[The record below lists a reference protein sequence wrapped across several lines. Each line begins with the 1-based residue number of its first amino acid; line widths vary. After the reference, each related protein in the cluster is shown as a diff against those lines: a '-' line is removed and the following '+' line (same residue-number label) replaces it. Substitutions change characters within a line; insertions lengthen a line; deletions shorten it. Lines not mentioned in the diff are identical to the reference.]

1 MKKNII
7 LVYLL
12 TVLSLSS
19 YAGTVTPH
27 ASFGVATDVKVGTM
41 ITQNGTKVDL
51 MVARNAKGDVFVGK
65 AQYVP
70 GKGTYYGTYQAY
82 SHVRGANGA
91 VSKGTVPATITQQ
104 VSKRKVIDEI
114 LQKARSGGR
123 ALGKGAASAGR
134 LVGLNTPYGRA
145 FALATAALEGSKFFW
160 SDEEQDFVRQSD
172 DDEYLVFSTTK
183 ASGIGS
189 SLTLDE
195 KRYQQVCENKECQ
208 KIGVIKGKANA
219 QKVAEEF
226 CKSRTFQRG
235 NETVNFDSIGWSGFC
250 YSEKHNTISSKI
262 GVKVARWIDYVPMTA
277 DEFFDE
283 SEPDADNN
291 PNEWVETSGVEPTDE
306 PEVEV
311 PAGTVAQTDPYTD
324 PKDGKAKQTRW
335 DFEGK
340 GRVRETTIE
349 RPDLTPGSP
358 EAPELK
364 PPAEEVPQDPNNGDK
379 DKDKDGEDEKD
390 KEKPETEDLCEKNP
404 DVLACDKQP
413 EKPELD
419 EFPEIP
425 TETVNL
431 KFTPDSVFPNAGQCP
446 APVSFQAMGATYQIS
461 TQPIC
466 DVAEKLRPFI
476 IALAYLVAAFFV
488 IRTIKSETA

>member
-7 LVYLL
+7 LTGLL
-12 TVLSLSS
+12 AVLSLNS
-19 YAGTVTPH
+19 YAGTVTPS
-27 ASFGVATDVKVGTM
+27 ASFGTATTVVVA
-41 ITQNGTKVDL
+41 QNGSTSLV
-51 MVARNAKGDVFVGK
+51 MARNAKGDVFVGK

-70 GKGTYYGTYQAY
+70 DKGTYYGTYETNA
-82 SHVRGANGA
+82 HVRSATNGA
-91 VSKGTVPATITQQ
+91 VSNGTVKATITQQ
-104 VSKRKVIDEI
+104 VPKRKVIDEI
-114 LQKARSGGR
+114 LQKARAGGK

-160 SDEEQDFVRQSD
+160 DEDKGDFVRYD
-172 DDEYLVFSTTK
+172 NDNLYVVLSTKK
-183 ASGIGS
+183 ASS
-189 SLTLDE
+189 SFPSPLDDKTLE
-195 KRYQQVCENKECQ
+195 EFCSKNECQ
-208 KIGVIKGKANA
+208 KVAVIEGKAA
-219 QKVAEEF
+219 ADKAAKEF
-226 CKSRTFQRG
+226 CQSRTYNSYGQ
-235 NETVNFDSIGWSGFC
+235 TYNFDSIGWSGYC
-250 YSEKHNTISSKI
+250 YDSKKNTLGSI
-262 GVKVARWIDYVPMTA
+262 GVKVIRWVDTVPITA

-364 PPAEEVPQDPNNGDK
+364 PPAEELPQDPDNGDKDK

-466 DVAEKLRPFI
+466 DVAEKLRPLI

>member
-1 MKKNII
+1 MKKVA
-7 LVYLL
+7 LSVFLL
-12 TVLSLSS
+12 FFSFQANS
-19 YAGTVTPH
+19 AGTV
-27 ASFGVATDVKVGTM
+27 VVE
-41 ITQNGTKVDL
+41 NGGYRYKSDHW
-51 MVARNAKGDVFVGK
+51 NKNS
-65 AQYVP
+65 
-70 GKGTYYGTYQAY
+70 GTYRSLNSSTYRSYQIEQTKIRSAL
-82 SHVRGANGA
+82 SGATSAN
-91 VSKGTVPATITQQ
+91 TVPATITQD

-114 LQKARSGGR
+114 LQKARTGGR

-189 SLTLDE
+189 YLTLDE

-219 QKVAEEF
+219 QNVAEEF

-235 NETVNFDSIGWSGFC
+235 NETVNFDSIGWGGFC
-250 YSEKHNTISSKI
+250 HSEKYNTISSKI

-335 DFEGK
+335 DFDGK

-379 DKDKDGEDEKD
+379 DKDKDGKDGEEEKD
-390 KEKPETEDLCEKNP
+390 KEPPEQFDLCKEHP
-404 DVLACDKQP
+404 DILACQQMGEVENGFFDDIKI
-413 EKPELD
+413 
-419 EFPEIP
+419 PEITDERTWEEDRFLP
-425 TETVNL
+425 SNGT
-431 KFTPDSVFPNAGQCP
+431 CP
-446 APVSFQAMGATYQIS
+446 APKTFHVWGK
-461 TQPIC
+461 PIQLSYEPLC
-466 DVAEKLRPFI
+466 RFMEMVRFI
-476 IALAYLVAAFFV
+476 ILVAFILMSAFLVFGSL
-488 IRTIKSETA
+488 RKE